1 MLKLKQENQ
10 ELQLVNAKL
19 QAENL
24 QLKQQVS
31 FMQHLILK
39 GKQPDEQSQTIGSSQ
54 INPPFQMERVESGS
68 RQLISL
74 SAFTMIIGL
83 IVFVRASP

>member
-39 GKQPDEQSQTIGSSQ
+39 GKQPDEQNQTIGS
-54 INPPFQMERVESGS
+54 G
-68 RQLISL
+68 
-74 SAFTMIIGL
+74 
-83 IVFVRASP
+83 